1 MSFSFFDSGDFMY
14 LDDEKLVAQT
24 LSGDRDAFGVLVHKY
39 QEMVYAYVFHKVN
52 NEADAQDI
60 TQEIFLRAYRHLN
73 KLRHPHQFRSW
84 LYTIMSNECNR
95 WFARVTKI
103 RQRETALETATDDD
117 LRIESEHTAPTAGWE
132 VDLEQAISRLPSDS
146 RVAVSMFY
154 MSDCSLKEISEFLGI
169 SVNTVKVKLYR
180 ARQQLGNALSEHYD
194 RFVKSHKLKGGF
206 LMQVMNQM
214 SHTPAPTMTFTWN
227 STIVAKIVFSLI
239 TAFCIL
245 IGGIAVQDNSTSE
258 VSTNRIEVGLAGRD
272 RGTPLEVALLSPIPS
287 ATDPSLPVLPVQTEV
302 RPPVVSTGVSS
313 KPGPLL
319 ADRGGADANPQ
330 LLAAA
335 AADDDDKLKLS
346 VRVVSKKG
354 LPVSS
359 PSLQIKILARRTIN
373 KGVHW

>member
-103 RQRETALETATDDD
+103 RQRETSLETATDDD
-117 LRIESEHTAPTAGWE
+117 LRIESEHTAPTEGWE

-169 SVNTVKVKLYR
+169 SVNTVKVKLHR
-180 ARQQLGNALSEHYD
+180 ARQQLGSTLSEHYG

-245 IGGIAVQDNSTSE
+245 IGGIAAQDNSTSE

-287 ATDPSLPVLPVQTEV
+287 AIDRV
-302 RPPVVSTGVSS
+302 PPRFFPCRQ
-313 KPGPLL
+313 K
-319 ADRGGADANPQ
+319 
-330 LLAAA
+330 
-335 AADDDDKLKLS
+335 S
-346 VRVVSKKG
+346 VYR
-354 LPVSS
+354 
-359 PSLQIKILARRTIN
+359 
-373 KGVHW
+373 